1 MVVVVV
7 VMLLGQGEKNGRR
20 QWMYDVVWERGLKKG
35 RKWSR
40 AREKKKRKKKEYGEK
55 EKKSFPSFDT
65 VSYIHRHCS
74 RVDTHGKGGQAIQWL
89 VSRYGWGMRGKITTN
104 NP

>member
-40 AREKKKRKKKEYGEK
+40 AREKKKKKKRIRRKRKKV
-55 EKKSFPSFDT
+55 FPI
-65 VSYIHRHCS
+65 VRHS
-74 RVDTHGKGGQAIQWL
+74 VI
-89 VSRYGWGMRGKITTN
+89 Y
-104 NP
+104 P